1 MITVFIIIAAL
12 GSLGLAYIGEAA
24 LRRGNQPP
32 QAATPGHIGGPSEAP
47 MSTRRQPA
55 YLPIARSSPQ

>member
-12 GSLGLAYIGEAA
+12 EFLGLVYLGEAA

-32 QAATPGHIGGPSEAP
+32 QAATLSPASGMGPA
-47 MSTRRQPA
+47 
-55 YLPIARSSPQ
+55 ARHDLGTT